1 MPYQLQATQI
11 DFVHQGETSAPKIK
25 KPYMKKG

>member
-1 MPYQLQATQI
+1 MPCQLQATQI
-11 DFVHQGETSAPKIK
+11 DFAHQGETSAPTLK